1 MPTREN
7 TIDFSTFEDILSKEH
22 FIKSTLTKQFE
33 LSRLLL
39 LMYRSIDIFRS
50 IDMLMEAI
58 EHSNFHLILA
68 QKLNRTVKIKQF
80 SYNKFTT
87 S

>member
-39 LMYRSIDIFRS
+39 LMHRS

-68 QKLNRTVKIKQF
+68 QKLNGTVKIKQF
-80 SYNKFTT
+80 
-87 S
+87 